1 LKKKVLREKSTST
14 KGHYVTNATLL
25 PAVIEAKALGR
36 ITDKLV
42 KMLWMIAE
50 RYSRK
55 SWFIGYSYREDMV
68 SAAVLNLCHNN
79 NALKFNPDRSP
90 NPNPFSY
97 YTTAINNVFSQ
108 FKADEK
114 KQRNIRDA
122 LLVEAG
128 SNPSFNFMN
137 GNDDGEPTKE
147 SDEIMIRDEK
157 EMTPEDIVVDTTKA
171 TELAEAEAAAKLV
184 KTRHPKWAARE
195 PGPVIVY
202 KPSDYDVDPVTGK
215 VTIKEKPP
223 VPLPAAKKKRKST
236 ARASIRSS
244 VKALK
249 KVGAIPAKKKKSPRK
264 GK

>member
-1 LKKKVLREKSTST
+1 MKKKVLREKSTST
-14 KGHYVTNATLL
+14 KNHYVTNATLL
-25 PAVIEAKALGR
+25 PAVLEAKALGK

-137 GNDDGEPTKE
+137 GDDAEEPTKE

-171 TELAEAEAAAKLV
+171 TEALEAEEALKVV
-184 KTRHPKWAARE
+184 KSRHPKWAARE
-195 PGPVIVY
+195 PGPVITY
-202 KPSDYDVDPVTGK
+202 KPSEYDVDPVTGK

-223 VPLPAAKKKRKST
+223 VLLPVVKKKK
-236 ARASIRSS
+236 A
-244 VKALK
+244 VKKKAPK
-249 KVGAIPAKKKKSPRK
+249 KVAKKKSPRK